1 MRESQLQST
10 IKYSLVICWSNCID
24 AVNVLLYST
33 REKTKNLIDLLAT
46 GQLVAFIHTHLSKLV
61 TQLAMA
67 CISTLTSYLKDY
79 SHSVCHPGTAECPVK
94 SLPRLAVYV
103 MRIGMWKYCYFCTYG
118 FNAPFFEKNCTS
130 CAGYPYTL

>member
-1 MRESQLQST
+1 MHDMYNVYMMFISLWHELLRESQLQST

-61 TQLAMA
+61 T
-67 CISTLTSYLKDY
+67 
-79 SHSVCHPGTAECPVK
+79 
-94 SLPRLAVYV
+94 
-103 MRIGMWKYCYFCTYG
+103 
-118 FNAPFFEKNCTS
+118 
-130 CAGYPYTL
+130 